1 LTAPRPSTL
10 NRRRILQTLA
20 AAGAT
25 PWPLLLAR
33 AAADDRDPGERMV
46 AAVFFD
52 SYATAALRQAQRYAG
67 DDGFVASLPQLLH
80 ARVNASYDNVIWN
93 TWFTA
98 NSEESVVTTSQGHH
112 VVVVVH
118 GGGIFATPKRLERSL
133 RANLDRSNPNGLT
146 GQYAAK
152 ITPREARDLLDRGQL
167 PDGSTIP
174 MYAYD
179 EISQGASDPPVQHG
193 IVLDF
198 QLAKR
203 STSGYELFRNL
214 KRDPL
219 MICRAGG
226 PDAAAAYLDKA
237 AARHNTR
244 RMGSFHPFN
253 RIDPDQ
259 PQTRLLNL
267 GGNRG
272 GLNSEGRDE
281 GLGWGYDEDWGI
293 SGNNGLVDMARYVA
307 VAPRDPSKSVQY
319 LDFEP

>member
-1 LTAPRPSTL
+1 MRPPAL
-10 NRRRILQTLA
+10 NRRRILQALA
-20 AAGAT
+20 TAGVASS
-25 PWPLLLAR
+25 PLLLVR
-33 AAADDRDPGERMV
+33 AGAEPGQPRDVRMV
-46 AAVFFD
+46 ASIFFD
-52 SYATAALRQAQRYAG
+52 SYATNALRAALRYAG

-80 ARVNASYDNVIWN
+80 ARVNADFDNVIWN
-93 TWFTA
+93 TWFNA
-98 NSEESVVTTSQGHH
+98 YSEESVVTTRQGRHA
-112 VVVVVH
+112 VVVVH
-118 GGGIFATPKRLERSL
+118 GGGIFATPERLERSY
-133 RANLDRSNPNGLT
+133 RANLDRSNDNGLT

-152 ITPREARDLLDRGQL
+152 ITPGEARDLLEQGRL

-179 EISQGASDPPVQHG
+179 EIRQGVSDLPMRHG
-193 IVLDF
+193 IVLDY

-203 STSGYELFRNL
+203 STSGYELFRTL

-219 MICRAGG
+219 MIARAGG
-226 PDAAAAYLDKA
+226 PEAAETYLDKA
-237 AARHNTR
+237 AARRNTR

-253 RIDPDQ
+253 RIDPDE

-267 GGNRG
+267 GGNPG

-307 VAPRDPSKSVQY
+307 VAPQNPSTSLRY
-319 LDFEP
+319 LDFEL

>member
-1 LTAPRPSTL
+1 MDPSL
-10 NRRRILQTLA
+10 NRRHLLQALA
-20 AAGAT
+20 AAGLGAG
-25 PWPLLLAR
+25 PLLLSRTLADEH
-33 AAADDRDPGERMV
+33 AAPRTRLV
-46 AAVFFD
+46 AAIFFD
-52 SYATAALRQAQRYAG
+52 SYATAALKGALRYAG

-80 ARVNASYDNVIWN
+80 ARVNAAYDNIIWN

-98 NSEESVVTTSQGHH
+98 NSEESVVTTQQRHH
-112 VVVVVH
+112 VVIVVH
-118 GGGIFATPKRLERSL
+118 GGGIFATPERLERSY
-133 RANLDRSNPNGLT
+133 RADLDRSNPDGLT

-152 ITPREARDLLDRGQL
+152 ITSREARDLLDRGQL

-179 EISQGASDPPVQHG
+179 EIRQGTEAPTRHG
-193 IVLDF
+193 IVLDY
-198 QLAKR
+198 QLAKK

-214 KRDPL
+214 RRDPL
-219 MICRAGG
+219 MIARAGG
-226 PDAAAAYLDKA
+226 PEATEAYLDKA
-237 AARHNTR
+237 AARHGTR

-272 GLNSEGRDE
+272 GLNSEGRDQ
-281 GLGWGYDEDWGI
+281 GLGLGYDLDWGI

-307 VAPRDPSKSVQY
+307 VAPRDPSMSLQY
-319 LDFEP
+319 LDFEL

>member
-1 LTAPRPSTL
+1 
-10 NRRRILQTLA
+10 
-20 AAGAT
+20 
-25 PWPLLLAR
+25 
-33 AAADDRDPGERMV
+33 MV
-46 AAVFFD
+46 AAIFFD
-52 SYATAALRQAQRYAG
+52 SYATAALRSALRYAG

-98 NSEESVVTTSQGHH
+98 NSEESIVTTPQGRH

-118 GGGIFATPKRLERSL
+118 GGGIFATPDRLERSY
-133 RANLDRSNPNGLT
+133 RANLDRLNPDGLT

-152 ITPREARDLLDRGQL
+152 ITPREARDLLDRGKL

-174 MYAYD
+174 MYAYN
-179 EISQGASDPPVQHG
+179 EISQGITEAPMQHG
-193 IVLDF
+193 IVLDY
-198 QLAKR
+198 QLAKK

-214 KRDPL
+214 RRDPL
-219 MICRAGG
+219 MIARAGG
-226 PDAAAAYLDKA
+226 PEAAEAYLDKA
-237 AARHNTR
+237 AARHGTR

-267 GGNRG
+267 GGNQG
-272 GLNSEGRDE
+272 GLNSEGNDQ
-281 GLGWGYDEDWGI
+281 GLGLGYDLDWGI

-307 VAPRDPSKSVQY
+307 VAPRDPAKSLQH
-319 LDFEP
+319 LDFEL